1 MIDRTVAAGVR
12 AMLSRDRL
20 RTKELNMISRRNE
33 LGASHFQRFARPGF
47 FFAILLGLGATLRL
61 SSPIAAEQP
70 RALPAPLV
78 DEQSS
83 AESEVAIFA
92 GGCFWGVQGV
102 FQHVKGVTNALS
114 GYSGGEKGTAQYETV
129 SSGSTGHAESVKVT
143 YDPRQVSY
151 GRLLQIYFSV
161 AHDPTELN
169 RQGPD
174 TGTQYRSEIFAA
186 NADQAKIAK
195 SYIAQLDKA
204 NAFGA
209 PIVTKIEA
217 LRGFYAAEGYHQ
229 DFLTL
234 NPTYP
239 YIAINDV
246 PKVEAL
252 KRLFPDSYR
261 ADPVLVSMAK
271 TTE

>member
-1 MIDRTVAAGVR
+1 
-12 AMLSRDRL
+12 
-20 RTKELNMISRRNE
+20 MISWRNE
-33 LGASHFQRFARPGF
+33 IGARRTSRFARPGF
-47 FFAILLGLGATLRL
+47 IAAVTLGLGASLWL
-61 SSPIAAEQP
+61 SHPIAAEQP
-70 RALPAPLV
+70 RALPAPLA
-78 DEQSS
+78 DEQSG
-83 AESEVAIFA
+83 ADSEVAVFA

-102 FQHVKGVTNALS
+102 FQHVKGVKNALS
-114 GYSGGEKGTAQYETV
+114 GYSGGEKDTAQYETV
-129 SSGSTGHAESVKVT
+129 SSGTTGHAESVQVT

-151 GRLLQIYFSV
+151 GRLLQIYFAV

-186 NADQAKIAK
+186 TADQAKIAK
-195 SYIAQLDKA
+195 AYVAQLDKA
-204 NAFGA
+204 GAFGA

-217 LRGFYAAEGYHQ
+217 LRGFYPAEGYHQ

-261 ADPVLVSMAK
+261 SDPMLVSMARS
-271 TTE
+271 TQ